1 MFPKYHLY
9 LLCLKIEINLM
20 YLLLQ
25 MFQKYHLFRLYLKI
39 QIILKCQLL
48 LKFLRYQQLLKY
60 HLYHL
65 NHFDLKWLI
74 NHLYLLKQQKCLK
87 YRLSQ
92 NHLKFEKYLKYLKL
106 LLKYLRYHLYRR
118 FQMFQID
125 LKNLLYL
132 KYQQ

>member
-25 MFQKYHLFRLYLKI
+25 MSQKYHLFRLCLKI

-60 HLYHL
+60 RLYHL
-65 NHFDLKWLI
+65 SHFDQRYVI
-74 NHLYLLKQQKCLK
+74 NH
-87 YRLSQ
+87 
-92 NHLKFEKYLKYLKL
+92 
-106 LLKYLRYHLYRR
+106 
-118 FQMFQID
+118 
-125 LKNLLYL
+125 
-132 KYQQ
+132 